1 MYLLTRVSLQDTQRI
16 LQGEIDALRSSI
28 FHIETAAKLEAEK
41 RRYGLVSLLR
51 SSVFPH
57 NMYNII

>member
-41 RRYGLVSLLR
+41 RRYGLVSLHKFFCF
-51 SSVFPH
+51 SP
-57 NMYNII
+57 

>member
-1 MYLLTRVSLQDTQRI
+1 MYY
-16 LQGEIDALRSSI
+16 
-28 FHIETAAKLEAEK
+28 KLEAEK